1 MRPRAPRATR
11 RAHRAHQQHRDTE
24 TAARRIAALTR

>member
-11 RAHRAHQQHRDTE
+11 RALRAHQQHRDTE